1 MRAICIDDEPILLD
15 WLVKSVKASPDI
27 TDISQFTDEV
37 AAIEHATANE
47 FDMAF
52 IDVELHTMDGITVAE
67 RLREINPNC
76 GIIFCTGHANYAVDA
91 IARVSVDGYLLK
103 PIDSD
108 DVQREIDR
116 YKSKHISI
124 EKAITVDI
132 SHGVNVFDK
141 HGTLIKFTRTKTAEL
156 LAALIEQNGDSISA
170 DQLCRMLWE
179 DSSSDYYLL
188 KKNKN
193 YLTQLFTDLRRSL
206 ESCGASDIITRT
218 DEGYAVC
225 MPLINLIK

>member
-37 AAIEHATANE
+37 IAIEFAASNV

-67 RLREINPNC
+67 KLREINPSC

-91 IARVSVDGYLLK
+91 IAKVSVDGYLLK
-103 PIDSD
+103 PIDRD
-108 DVQREIDR
+108 EVQREIDR
-116 YKSKHISI
+116 YKSKHPTID
-124 EKAITVDI
+124 KLITVDI
-132 SHGVNVFDK
+132 AHGYSVFDK
-141 HGTLIKFTRTKTAEL
+141 NGVPIRFNRTKTAEL

-170 DQLCRMLWE
+170 DHLCRMLWK
-179 DSSSDYYLL
+179 DSSSDNYLL

-206 ESCGASDIITRT
+206 ESCGAVDIIMRT
-218 DEGYAVC
+218 DEGYAIR
-225 MPLINLIK
+225 MPFINLID